1 MVDNKTD
8 APDVL
13 QSALIS
19 AFQAHAR
26 YDREASYKAWVYRF
40 ATHAALNH
48 NRSCRAEPRS
58 LAADADFSDATPVYT
73 DVSTNLITSASG
85 TYDPTAAA
93 NHLGTKSI
101 VVGTRV
107 AGTHDIIGAITT
119 WTSTTLNSNGVV
131 IYDDTHTS
139 DHLFACVY
147 FDGQVQSTSGDYA
160 ITLDAN
166 GFIQIDLVP

>member
-1 MVDNKTD
+1 MVPTIQDGVYLQPISDMLTNETATIDYTADDMTAVLTD
-8 APDVL
+8 
-13 QSALIS
+13 
-19 AFQAHAR
+19 
-26 YDREASYKAWVYRF
+26 YT
-40 ATHAALNH
+40 ATFTIGAGTTAGY
-48 NRSCRAEPRS
+48 
-58 LAADADFSDATPVYT
+58 FSDATPVYT

-107 AGTHDIIGAITT
+107 AGTLDIIGAITT